1 LKSLQKEGKIL
12 HRGRYYC
19 GKEFEEELE
28 MKLQEIRKE
37 LQAVSSAHSNNIAAG
52 LLYLISNQFLE
63 GGEALKPLPQYA
75 QRALEHL
82 KSGYE
87 TIFAKCI
94 KMLETEKRKRELVE
108 NLEKS
113 LEKSLTQKLMSAE
126 KWTSDTEWTSDIVVY
141 LLSIGSYHDTK
152 ASQEFFSSR
161 NLENLKSQVE
171 GFVRYQI
178 MADYPEYEVRVRGL
192 LVADRLTQDNANR
205 LTQAIKNAL
214 SETIAS
220 ETYIRCHEDNVERQ
234 KTFQDSRKEFENNV
248 QRIIRKI
255 ATDKVEDLKGICEV
269 CYEQGFTPN
278 EMEVIGEV
286 LQDVFGYRAH
296 KIFYS
301 TQLARQD

>member
-37 LQAVSSAHSNNIAAG
+37 LQVVSSAHSNNIAAG

-75 QRALEHL
+75 QRAIEHL

-94 KMLETEKRKRELVE
+94 KMLETKERKQELVA
-108 NLEKS
+108 N

-126 KWTSDTEWTSDIVVY
+126 NRNFLSAKKSEWTSDIVVY

-171 GFVRYQI
+171 GFVRYQM
-178 MADYPEYEVRVRGL
+178 MADYPEYDEVRLRGL
-192 LVADRLTQDNANR
+192 LVADRLTQDNAIR

-220 ETYIRCHEDNVERQ
+220 ETYIRCHEDYVLWQ
-234 KTFQDSRKEFENNV
+234 KTFQDSRKEFEDNV

-269 CYEQGFTPN
+269 CYEQGFTPD
-278 EMEVIGEV
+278 EMKDIGEV
-286 LQDVFGYRAH
+286 LKAVLGYRAG
-296 KIFYS
+296 KIFY
-301 TQLARQD
+301 